1 MDHAILAQG
10 HEAGIA
16 AAAEIGEVES
26 IPTGAAS
33 AGQSGGEA
41 AALTGSHCTVR
52 LGHSSACVMTRSACT
67 GSKLASQPSGPPCE
81 RNICQAPCATAGGGS
96 GRGEAAAGCQRGS
109 PYRNGVFFFHT
120 LYSSFTSLHN
130 SNQGAQP
137 ALQGSGHDGGSPL
150 AACSQPGCS
159 PLLHLIRVFLVVHRR
174 RHGAGPASNAT
185 MNPRSRLQRHT
196 WEAAHTADAG
206 TGLGRCD
213 GLNHNRGIES
223 QACTALYRWR
233 LFVSSTAPH
242 LVF

>member
-1 MDHAILAQG
+1 
-10 HEAGIA
+10 
-16 AAAEIGEVES
+16 
-26 IPTGAAS
+26 
-33 AGQSGGEA
+33 
-41 AALTGSHCTVR
+41 
-52 LGHSSACVMTRSACT
+52 VMTRSACRD
-67 GSKLASQPSGPPCE
+67 SKLAISPRPPTDRQSAARHPAQPLAAG
-81 RNICQAPCATAGGGS
+81 AGG
-96 GRGEAAAGCQRGS
+96 GEAAAGCRRGL

-120 LYSSFTSLHN
+120 LYSSFTSLRS
-130 SNQGAQP
+130 SNQGGQV
-137 ALQGSGHDGGSPL
+137 ALQGSGDDGRSPL
-150 AACSQPGCS
+150 AACAQPGCS

-223 QACTALYRWR
+223 QACTALYLWW